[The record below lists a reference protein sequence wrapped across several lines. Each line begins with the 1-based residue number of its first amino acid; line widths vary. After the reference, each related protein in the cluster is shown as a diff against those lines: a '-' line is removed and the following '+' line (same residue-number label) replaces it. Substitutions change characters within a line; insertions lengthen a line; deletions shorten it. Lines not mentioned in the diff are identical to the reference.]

1 MRKRELIDYCLT
13 YPFAFEDYPFDNF
26 TVAGAWAVMRH
37 TGNQKSFALIYER
50 NGKLCI
56 NLKCEPMWADFL
68 RQIYVDVTPGY
79 HMNKTHWNTVT
90 LAGDVPTEDLY
101 EMVQH
106 SFDLT
111 KPKERKPK

>member
-1 MRKRELIDYCLT
+1 MKKRELIDYCLT
-13 YPFAFEDYPFDNF
+13 FPFAFEDYPFDNF
-26 TVAGAWAVMRH
+26 ITAGAWTVMRH

-50 NGKLCI
+50 NEKLCI
-56 NLKCEPMWADFL
+56 NLKCEPMRADFL
-68 RQIYVDVTPGY
+68 RQMFIDVAPGY

-90 LAGDVPTEDLY
+90 LDGDVPAEHLY
-101 EMVQH
+101 DMIQH